1 MKSINKALVGTVI
14 LAALGALP
22 QAALAGPPLICH
34 ALLIGQAKSLPWVG
48 EGWKL
53 AWKGNYDVSRLL
65 YDTVSLLR
73 PDMPVIVRMET
84 LRRATLYAQNDPT
97 VAKRLL
103 FELRSK
109 ALNSDAQ
116 GRPDALAW
124 FDYGYLVE
132 CYRQTA
138 WMPGS
143 HGEGSNASALAA
155 NFDGYAA
162 VEKAISLR
170 GRADDEPQM
179 EFAAALIGLEGDK
192 PGQHAHA
199 QRAADAASKGQ
210 DCLLAENLYKVPFLG
225 KENVAVAL
233 MKTTARN

>member
-1 MKSINKALVGTVI
+1 MRGHKALFGVAI
-14 LAALGALP
+14 LAVFGALP
-22 QAALAGPPLICH
+22 QAAVAGPPLICH
-34 ALLIGQAKSLPWVG
+34 AIQIGQAKSLPWVG
-48 EGWKL
+48 EGWRL
-53 AWKGNYDVSRLL
+53 SGKGNYDISRLVD
-65 YDTVSLLR
+65 DTLSLLG

-84 LRRATLYAQNDPT
+84 LRRATLYAQNDPA

-103 FELRSK
+103 FTLRSR
-109 ALNSDAQ
+109 ALDSDAK

-124 FDYGYLVE
+124 FDYGYLAE
-132 CYRQTA
+132 CYKQTA

-170 GRADDEPQM
+170 GGAEDEPQM

-192 PGQHAHA
+192 RGQHAHA
-199 QRAADAASKGQ
+199 QKAADAAGKGQ
-210 DCLLAENLYKVPFLG
+210 DRLLAENLYKVPFLD
-225 KENVAVAL
+225 KQNVATAL
-233 MKTTARN
+233 MKTPTKN

>member
-1 MKSINKALVGTVI
+1 MRGHKALFGVAI
-14 LAALGALP
+14 LVAFGALP
-22 QAALAGPPLICH
+22 QTALAGPPLICH
-34 ALLIGQAKSLPWVG
+34 GILIGQAKSLPWVG
-48 EGWKL
+48 DGWKL
-53 AWKGNYDVSRLL
+53 SGKGNYDTRRLVD
-65 YDTVSLLR
+65 DTLSLLGS
-73 PDMPVIVRMET
+73 DMPVIVRMET
-84 LRRATLYAQNDPT
+84 LRRATLYAQNDPA

-103 FELRSK
+103 FTLRSR
-109 ALNSDAQ
+109 ALDSDAQ

-124 FDYGYLVE
+124 FDYGYLAE
-132 CYRQTA
+132 CYKQTA

-179 EFAAALIGLEGDK
+179 EFAAALIGLESDK

-199 QRAADAASKGQ
+199 QKAADAVSKGH
-210 DCLLAENLYKVPFLG
+210 DCLLGENMYKVPFLG
-225 KENVAVAL
+225 KENVAAAL
-233 MKTTARN
+233 MKTTTMN